1 MAGDD
6 RQFTQGNPPGQS
18 AGQQF
23 GGPATAPPGYFPPAK
38 PKRNPFRVAYF
49 SALGVVFVVGIGVV
63 AFGLLS
69 GNLKSSAAQVDG
81 NGNVTKSG
89 GLDLRNLTTGQ
100 CFNEPST
107 ADQNQVGGVE
117 AIPCAQPH
125 DAQVIGFSMLTDDS
139 YDEATVKSEA
149 GDACQQTSNGPTVDQ
164 TKLDSSA
171 NVIDFIP
178 TAQSWA
184 NLDRRVTCAV
194 DNGTGTKLTGS
205 VLK

>member
-1 MAGDD
+1 MTAPNDPSNPNDQQLAGDD
-6 RQFTQGNPPGQS
+6 RQFTQNG
-18 AGQQF
+18 
-23 GGPATAPPGYFPPAK
+23 PPGYFPPAK
-38 PKRNPFRVAYF
+38 PKRNPFRIAYF
-49 SALGVVFVVGIGVV
+49 SALGAIFVVAIGVV

-69 GNLKSSAAQVDG
+69 GNLKSTAAQVDD

-89 GLDLRNLTTGQ
+89 GLDMGSLTTGQ
-100 CFNEPST
+100 CFDEPST
-107 ADQNQVGGVE
+107 GDQNQVGGVE

-125 DAQVIGFSMLTDDS
+125 DAQVIGFSTLTDDS

-149 GDACQQTSNGPTVDQ
+149 SDACQKTSNGPTVDQ
-164 TKLDSSA
+164 TKLGSTA

-194 DNGTGTKLTGS
+194 DNGTATKLTGS